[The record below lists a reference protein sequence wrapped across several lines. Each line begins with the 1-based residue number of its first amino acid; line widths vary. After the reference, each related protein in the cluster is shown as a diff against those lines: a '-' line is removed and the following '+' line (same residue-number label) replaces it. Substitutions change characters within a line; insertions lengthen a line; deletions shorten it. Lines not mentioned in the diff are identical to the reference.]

1 VGRRGGRAAAAEE
14 RRCARGQDVPAEEL
28 GKGRCCEFQEGDVVL
43 VEQEIGKGRLGI
55 ELSTARPNSGG
66 GRTPTCS
73 RADASGGR
81 ASNWPVR

>member
-1 VGRRGGRAAAAEE
+1 V
-14 RRCARGQDVPAEEL
+14 EEL
-28 GKGRCCEFQEGDVVL
+28 ENDRHDELQEDKVVL

-73 RADASGGR
+73 RADVSGGGT
-81 ASNWPVR
+81 SNWPVR